1 MLFIM
6 EFRNW
11 THDEAADAYM
21 FNLDVQYALNLKP
34 ENQSLCRRTIE
45 RYIRLFRTDE
55 LAQILTILDFAY
67 DSQSN
72 RFTHCPAGLELH
84 RAHYREYEDQHLLL
98 MLGGTC
104 CKCPLKGRCPISRD
118 PMLCQLRLNGQD
130 LRLAQRRAAERTDD
144 FKTDYRM
151 RGGIE
156 AINSMLK
163 RVTGL
168 NRLRVRGRPAVFSS
182 ILPKVAGWNLL
193 RAASARSLIAK
204 LTKGGKAGD
213 SASTSRAISE
223 LLHGLTLLRNGLPS
237 FTVA

>member
-1 MLFIM
+1 
-6 EFRNW
+6 
-11 THDEAADAYM
+11 
-21 FNLDVQYALNLKP
+21 
-34 ENQSLCRRTIE
+34 
-45 RYIRLFRTDE
+45 
-55 LAQILTILDFAY
+55 
-67 DSQSN
+67 
-72 RFTHCPAGLELH
+72 
-84 RAHYREYEDQHLLL
+84 

-104 CKCPLKGRCPISRD
+104 SKCPLKGRCPIRRD

-130 LRLAQRRAAERTDD
+130 LRLAQRPAAERTDD

-163 RVTGL
+163 RATGL
-168 NRLRVRGRPAVFSS
+168 DRLRVRGRPAVFSS